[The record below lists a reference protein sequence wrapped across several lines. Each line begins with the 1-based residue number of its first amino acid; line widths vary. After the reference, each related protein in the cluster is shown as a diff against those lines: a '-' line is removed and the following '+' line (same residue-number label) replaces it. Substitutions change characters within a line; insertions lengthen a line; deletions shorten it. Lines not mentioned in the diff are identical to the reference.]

1 MNRTDMNRG
10 EVNGGEVNSDTQPLS
25 FTLLV
30 NGSVYGTQ
38 SARNAYLFASRVI
51 AKGHTLRSVF
61 FYQDGV
67 QNGSALTAPANDE
80 FDLVA
85 AWQRLAA
92 EHNVRLETCVAAAL
106 RRGVLSPAEA
116 EQHQLPASNLAAP
129 FEQTG
134 LGSLAEALLAQDR
147 VVQF

>member
-1 MNRTDMNRG
+1 MSLTY
-10 EVNGGEVNSDTQPLS
+10 
-25 FTLLV
+25 TLLV

-38 SARNAYLFASRVI
+38 SARNAYLFAKAVI
-51 AKGHTLRSVF
+51 EKGHTLKSVF

-80 FDLVA
+80 FDLVK
-85 AWQRLAA
+85 AWQQLADL
-92 EHNVRLETCVAAAL
+92 HQVRLETCVAAAL
-106 RRGVLSPAEA
+106 RRGVVSQSEA
-116 EQHQLPASNLAAP
+116 EQHQLPGANLVAP

-134 LGSLAEALLAQDR
+134 LGSLAEALLSQDR